1 MSFEELGLSAD
12 LLRAVREQGYTQAS
26 PVQAQAIPAVL
37 NGGDLLAGAQTGTG
51 KTAAF
56 SLPVLHLLS
65 QAPAPKGFRPVR
77 ALILT
82 PTRELA
88 SQVEES
94 IRNYGKY
101 TRLYSMAV
109 FGGVKIGPQ
118 INKLRRGVDI
128 VVATPGRLLDLVD
141 QREIDLSKVEVLV
154 LDEADRM
161 LDMGFIP
168 AIRRIVRL
176 LPEQRQSLFFSA
188 TYSSEIKKLADTILH
203 SPVSIEV
210 AQRNTAAETVSQR
223 IHPVDSPRKREL
235 LSELIGAGNWQ
246 QVLVFTRTKRGAD
259 RLSRQLTSDGLVST
273 AIHGDKSQGAR
284 NKALSDFKRG
294 KARVLVATDVAARG
308 IDIDHLPFVVNFDLP
323 MVAEDYVHRIGRT
336 GRAGKSGEAISLVC
350 EDERNLLH
358 SIERMLK
365 RELKR
370 EVVDGYEP
378 GFILQRTDL
387 NRKPGQGQPRKAAP
401 GRPAGNRGKAPARS
415 HGGAGRSAEGRN
427 GRPAERGNARPA
439 RDANAGRGG
448 ASRPQRERRA

>member
-1 MSFEELGLSAD
+1 MQFEDLGLSTG
-12 LLRAVREQGYTQAS
+12 LLRAVQELGYTQAT
-26 PVQAQAIPAVL
+26 PIQAQAIPAVIS
-37 NGGDLLAGAQTGTG
+37 GSDVLAGAQTGTG

-65 QAPAPKGFRPVR
+65 QTAPAKGFRPVR

-94 IRNYGKY
+94 VRSYGKY

-118 INKLRRGVDI
+118 ISRLRRGVDI

-141 QREIDLSKVEVLV
+141 QRAIDLSQVEVLV

-188 TYSSEIKKLADTILH
+188 TYSSEVKKLADSILRA
-203 SPVSIEV
+203 PLSIEV

-223 IHPVDSPRKREL
+223 IHPVDGQRKREL
-235 LSELIGAGNWQ
+235 LSELIGVGNWQ

-259 RLSRQLTSDGLVST
+259 RLARQLSNDGLAST

-284 NKALSDFKRG
+284 NKALADFKRG

-308 IDIDHLPFVVNFDLP
+308 IDIDHLPFVVNYDLP

-358 SIERMLK
+358 SIERLLK

-370 EVVDGYEP
+370 EVVPGYEP
-378 GFILQRTDL
+378 NFILHRTDL
-387 NRKPGQGQPRKAAP
+387 NRKPGQGQRRKPAS
-401 GRPAGNRGKAPARS
+401 GRPGANRGKAPARTES
-415 HGGAGRSAEGRN
+415 RSGRPAGRSS
-427 GRPAERGNARPA
+427 GRPARSADTNR
-439 RDANAGRGG
+439 G
-448 ASRPQRERRA
+448 ASRSPRARRA